1 MDWKETKEQKL
12 NELRNSLYMTQGT
25 LKQMEERNVSKQQI
39 EEVSSLIQNKMYE
52 INFVESLNEKDFM
65 IYLSLPFS
73 KMSEI
78 MPFQCST
85 WDKSK
90 IFEEYEKLFKS
101 VSSTFKNKEY
111 VNSSEVT
118 SLLSIGEPFRKN
130 NFLVKIPEYFNIS
143 VKDIVSFEYN
153 RTQKTILIKV
163 REICEKKQIQKIV
176 NFLNDE
182 SSNGVPY
189 DEIVVQHLTPS
200 YDVDYTHVFGGVIL
214 EDFGEEPLTYD
225 VKHDADNLR
234 YFTMIFKYMKD
245 RIE

>member
-130 NFLVKIPEYFNIS
+130 NFLVKIPEYFRVVHKN
-143 VKDIVSFEYN
+143 
-153 RTQKTILIKV
+153 L
-163 REICEKKQIQKIV
+163 
-176 NFLNDE
+176 
-182 SSNGVPY
+182 SS
-189 DEIVVQHLTPS
+189 
-200 YDVDYTHVFGGVIL
+200 
-214 EDFGEEPLTYD
+214 
-225 VKHDADNLR
+225 
-234 YFTMIFKYMKD
+234 
-245 RIE
+245 